1 MLQAEGYV
9 IGSQIKH
16 IPIAGRDI
24 TSFVM
29 NMIRDRDENVP
40 PAQCLEISK
49 KIKVA
54 DWNCFPDR

>member
-1 MLQAEGYV
+1 M

-24 TSFVM
+24 TQFVM

-49 KIKVA
+49 KIKVHLR
-54 DWNCFPDR
+54 DGLLCQRLLYVH